1 MKPRIRESDVMESP
15 PTPLRFSSLSDR
27 MCPDRTADRV
37 TPPSSGE
44 YHSDGTF
51 SAQGLPE
58 QSAAPAIEGR
68 EISRKSAEDISE
80 KIRQDGV
87 RHLLTGRAAA
97 NLAEYGYGGNAFVRS
112 LIVGA
117 PPVSGRTFVP

>member
-1 MKPRIRESDVMESP
+1 MESP
-15 PTPLRFSSLSDR
+15 PTPLRISQPANR

-37 TPPSSGE
+37 IPPSSGE
-44 YHSDGTF
+44 YHGDATLT
-51 SAQGLPE
+51 APVLPV
-58 QSAAPAIEGR
+58 QSAAPAVEGG
-68 EISRKSAEDISE
+68 EMSRKSAEDISE

>member
-1 MKPRIRESDVMESP
+1 MESP
-15 PTPLRFSSLSDR
+15 PTPLRFSPLSDR
-27 MCPDRTADRV
+27 MCPDRTADRI

-44 YHSDGTF
+44 HNSDGDF
-51 SAQGLPE
+51 PARLLPE

-68 EISRKSAEDISE
+68 EMSRKSAEDISE

-97 NLAEYGYGGNAFVRS
+97 NLAEYGDGGNAFVRS